1 MPDIQITDAM
11 DKPIGIT
18 IDLKHPSSLLKYL
31 KSELLHLAVVP
42 DFLKRKDLPLSQ
54 AATKPI
60 QFQAAVTHD
69 FQLGN
74 TVPEIDITPSAQ
86 ATIGVN
92 ASPGTDLFD
101 GDAFP
106 IPATVPDRAA
116 YVSIGLQGSL
126 DLDVSGS
133 DGDLSF
139 GLDETTT
146 VSMQF
151 FKAFSLAPVEPTL
164 GDALG
169 RTFSSYVLPADV
181 SDLEQLG
188 LGDITTISGQGKL
201 KISGAVTAK
210 AYPNP
215 LASVDLPLSTGSID
229 LNAGATAK
237 LSASF
242 TLSGRYQVR
251 ARRMDAD
258 VIELSFLRQHGTK
271 FVADLAAMGGV
282 SAKLGDTDLA
292 SAIFGA
298 MSSDPMH
305 DKTMLADLQPG
316 ELGTLSDA
324 IKNGLDHSLHASL
337 DLILSAEADDQA
349 LFQYHIQPAQL
360 DASGSMAVHKALDGD
375 LRLLTAMEGAAQD
388 AGILAPGIT
397 MLNSLLSRVRKQGLT
412 LHLNLIGLLN
422 FVSVSELI
430 RKSEVLTDSVTG
442 DVTIKETVTANSIGA
457 IVEPLKRNEALRKV
471 LFDSVLATTCYRA
484 GKAISPL
491 SLSCAQVHFALNQ
504 NTNHQIMSDYM
515 RWFVAL
521 HLLARS
527 AADSYLAHFNDG
539 GPSTCVLR
547 TFFANADCESL
558 FFDAAGQLRPKT
570 YFLEV
575 GRQAMRA
582 LLDPDNQAIDALRSQ
597 ILDDAIWP
605 RAIATGANV
614 NLGSLVGISTDDLRV
629 SLLIGDVYVISEWA
643 HAMAQSGV
651 SVQEMR
657 ALVGNADPATL
668 MGNNQF
674 KSRRDQLQKSL
685 ASMAKA
691 SKARFDE
698 PWGMVSLFWASGAS
712 SGAYG
717 KTVTQALTLEL
728 GNPAMQLKP

>member
-11 DKPIGIT
+11 DKPIGIA
-18 IDLKHPSSLLKYL
+18 IDPKHPSSLLKYL

-42 DFLKRKDLPLSQ
+42 DFLKRKDLPISQ

-60 QFQAAVTHD
+60 QFQATVMHD

-92 ASPGTDLFD
+92 ATPGTDLFD

-106 IPATVPDRAA
+106 VPATVPDHAA
-116 YVSIGLQGSL
+116 YVSIALQGSL

-164 GDALG
+164 GDAVG
-169 RTFSSYVLPADV
+169 RTFSSYVLPADI
-181 SDLEQLG
+181 SDLEQLDT
-188 LGDITTISGQGKL
+188 GDIATISGQGKL

-215 LASVDLPLSTGSID
+215 LASVDLPLSMGSID

-242 TLSGRYQVR
+242 TLSGGYQVR
-251 ARRMDAD
+251 ARRLDAD
-258 VIELSFLRQHGTK
+258 TIELSFLRQHGTK
-271 FVADLAAMGGV
+271 FVADLSAMGGV
-282 SAKLGDTDLA
+282 SAKLGVTDLA
-292 SAIFGA
+292 SVVFGA
-298 MSSDPMH
+298 MSRDPMH
-305 DKTMLADLQPG
+305 DKTMLADLEPG

-337 DLILSAEADDQA
+337 DLMLSAEADDQA
-349 LFQYHIQPAQL
+349 LFQYRIQPAQL

-375 LRLLTAMEGAAQD
+375 LRLLTAMEEAAQD
-388 AGILAPGIT
+388 SGVLAPGIR

-422 FVSVSELI
+422 FVSVSDLI
-430 RKSEVLTDSVTG
+430 RKGEVLTDSVTG
-442 DVTIKETVTANSIGA
+442 DVTIKETVTGNSIAA

-471 LFDSVLATTCYRA
+471 LFDSLLATTCYRA

-491 SLSCAQVHFALNQ
+491 SLSCGQVHFALNQ
-504 NTNHQIMSDYM
+504 NTNRQIMSDYL
-515 RWFVAL
+515 RWLVAL
-521 HLLARS
+521 HLLAQP
-527 AADSYLAHFNDG
+527 AADAQLAHFNDG

-547 TFFANADCESL
+547 TFFGDADCEAL
-558 FFDAAGQLRPKT
+558 FFDAAGQLRTKA

-582 LLDPDNQAIDALRSQ
+582 LLDPDLQPIDKLRSR
-597 ILDDAIWP
+597 ILDDATWP
-605 RAIATGANV
+605 VAIATGANV
-614 NLGSLVGISTDDLRV
+614 NLGPLVGISTDDPRV

-643 HAMAQSGV
+643 RAMEQSAA

-674 KSRRDQLQKSL
+674 KSKRDQLQKNL

-698 PWGMVSLFWASGAS
+698 PWGMVSLFWAGGFS

-728 GNPAMQLKP
+728 GSPTMPLKP

>member
-11 DKPIGIT
+11 DKPVGIK

-54 AATKPI
+54 AATTPI
-60 QFQAAVTHD
+60 QFQASVKHG

-74 TVPEIDITPSAQ
+74 IQPEIDITPSAQ

-92 ASPGTDLFD
+92 VSPGTDVFS
-101 GDAFP
+101 GDAFS
-106 IPATVPDRAA
+106 IPATVPDHGA
-116 YVSIGLQGSL
+116 YVSLGLQGSL
-126 DLDVSGS
+126 DLGLSGS

-151 FKAFSLAPVEPTL
+151 FKAFSLTLVEPTL
-164 GDALG
+164 GDAVG
-169 RTFSSYVLPADV
+169 RTFSSYVLPADI
-181 SDLEQLG
+181 SDLQQLG
-188 LGDITTISGQGKL
+188 PGDIATISGQGKL
-201 KISGAVTAK
+201 KVSGAVTAK

-215 LASVDLPLSTGSID
+215 LASVDLPLSMGSID

-242 TLSGRYQVR
+242 TMSGEYQVR
-251 ARRMDAD
+251 ARRVDAD
-258 VIELSFLRQHGTK
+258 MIELSFLRQHGTK
-271 FVADLAAMGGV
+271 FVADLSAMGGV
-282 SAKLGDTDLA
+282 STKLGDTDLA
-292 SAIFGA
+292 SVVFGA
-298 MSSDPMH
+298 MSKDPMH
-305 DKTMLADLQPG
+305 DKAMLADLRPG
-316 ELGTLSDA
+316 ERGTLSDA

-337 DLILSAEADDQA
+337 DLMLSAEADDQT
-349 LFQYHIQPAQL
+349 LFQYHIQLAKL
-360 DASGSMAVHKALDGD
+360 DASGSMAIHKALDGD

-388 AGILAPGIT
+388 AGVLAPGVT
-397 MLNSLLSRVRKQGLT
+397 MLNSLLSRVCKQGLT

-442 DVTIKETVTANSIGA
+442 DVTIKETVTANSIAA
-457 IVEPLKRNEALRKV
+457 IVEPLKRDEALRKV

-491 SLSCAQVHFALNQ
+491 TLSCAQVHFALNQ
-504 NTNHQIMSDYM
+504 NTNHQIMSDYLS
-515 RWFVAL
+515 WFVAL
-521 HLLARS
+521 HLLAQP

-547 TFFANADCESL
+547 TFFANADCEAL

-582 LLDPDNQAIDALRSQ
+582 LLDPGLQPIDALRSQ

-605 RAIATGANV
+605 TAIATGANV
-614 NLGSLVGISTDDLRV
+614 NLGPLVGIGTEDRRV
-629 SLLIGDVYVISEWA
+629 SILIGDVYVISEWA
-643 HAMAQSGV
+643 RTMTQSAS

-674 KSRRDQLQKSL
+674 KSKRDQLQKNL

-698 PWGMVSLFWASGAS
+698 PWGMISLFWASGFS

-717 KTVTQALTLEL
+717 KTATQAFTLEL
-728 GNPAMQLKP
+728 GSPTMQLKP